1 MSDVFHLWTRRRI
14 PSVYYGP
21 GLLSRCHV
29 VDEWIDV
36 EDIVRAARV
45 FALVA
50 REAVAPHLGE
60 DAVLAAVKPERVV
73 DLAQTLVRFR
83 SENPPGNEH
92 EITAFIQDRLAQLP
106 LAVARHDSPAGRPN
120 LIATLGTGGGP
131 RLLFNGHTDVVPAGT
146 DWSFEPYGGEI
157 RDGRLHGRGAAD
169 MKGGLAATLEV
180 AHAFADLGVTP
191 TGTLLW
197 SVVADEEAGGDHG
210 TGFLCEQG
218 LLDADYALV
227 AEPSEFRL
235 SVSENALLW
244 LRFETRGVQEHTIN
258 RAKAV
263 NAVEGMLAVSRALLD
278 IRDDVANLHHPNL
291 GRPILTINTFNGGL
305 KTNIVPDRCTMDVD
319 FRFPAGLGLDV
330 ASARGRIDEALEALR
345 VADPTLDVR
354 YEAHGKD
361 GFEQPEDSEIVRLI
375 QRAHERA
382 LGTQAEWWRRGS

>member
-1 MSDVFHLWTRRRI
+1 MSDVFHLWTKRRI

-36 EDIVRAARV
+36 DDIVRAARI

-50 REAVAPHLGE
+50 RDAVAPHVPE
-60 DAVLAAVKPERVV
+60 DAVLDAVQPQRVI
-73 DLAQTLVRFR
+73 DLAQALVRFR
-83 SENPPGNEH
+83 SENPPGHEH
-92 EITAFIQDRLAQLP
+92 EITAFLQDRLTDLP
-106 LAVARHDSPAGRPN
+106 LTVARHDSPTGRPN
-120 LIATLGTGGGP
+120 LVARLGSSAGP
-131 RLLFNGHTDVVPAGT
+131 RLLFNGHTDVVPAG
-146 DWSFEPYGGEI
+146 DGWSLDPYGGEI

-169 MKGGLAATLEV
+169 MKGGLAATIEV
-180 AHAFADLGVTP
+180 AHVFADLDVTP

-210 TGFLCEQG
+210 TGFLCERA
-218 LLDADYALV
+218 LIDADYAVV

-258 RAKAV
+258 RRSAV
-263 NAVEGMLAVSRALLD
+263 NAVEAMVAVARALLD
-278 IRDDVANLHHPNL
+278 IRDEVAHLHHPNL
-291 GRPILTINTFNGGL
+291 GHPILTINTLNGGL

-330 ASARGRIDEALEALR
+330 ASARARIDRALDELR
-345 VADPTLDVR
+345 AADPTLDVR
-354 YEAHGKD
+354 YEEHGKD

-375 QRAHERA
+375 RRAHERV
-382 LGTQAEWWRRGS
+382 LGTPAEWWRRGS

>member
-1 MSDVFHLWTRRRI
+1 MSDVFHLWTKLRI

-36 EDIVRAARV
+36 DDIIRAAKV

-50 REAVAPHLGE
+50 REAVAPHIDE
-60 DAVLAAVKPERVV
+60 DAVLSAVNPERVV
-73 DLAQTLVRFR
+73 DLARTLVRFR
-83 SENPPGNEH
+83 SENPPGNEL
-92 EITAFIQDRLAQLP
+92 EITTFIQDRLTRLP
-106 LAVARHDSPAGRPN
+106 LEVARHDSPAGRVN
-120 LIATLGTGGGP
+120 LVATLGTGAGP
-131 RLLFNGHTDVVPAGT
+131 RLLFNGHTDVVPAGD
-146 DWSFEPYGGEI
+146 DWSFDPYGGEI

-180 AHAFADLGVTP
+180 AHVFADLGVTP

-197 SVVADEEAGGDHG
+197 SVVSDEEAGGEHG
-210 TGFLCEQG
+210 TGFLCDQG
-218 LLDADYALV
+218 VIDADYALV

-244 LRFETRGVQEHTIN
+244 LRFQTTGVQEHTIN

-263 NAVEGMLAVSRALLD
+263 NAVEGMLAVAQAMLL
-278 IRDDVANLHHPNL
+278 IRDEVAHLHHPNL
-291 GRPILTINTFNGGL
+291 GHPILTINTFNGGL

-330 ASARGRIDEALEALR
+330 TSAKARIDTALDALR
-345 VADPTLDVR
+345 AADPSLNVR

-361 GFEQPEDSEIVRLI
+361 GFEQPEDSAIVGLI
-375 QRAHERA
+375 RRAHERV
-382 LGTQAEWWRRGS
+382 LGVPAEWWRRGS

>member
-1 MSDVFHLWTRRRI
+1 MSDVFHLWTKRCI

-36 EDIVRAARV
+36 DDIVQAARI

-50 REAVAPHLGE
+50 REAVAPHLDE
-60 DAVLAAVKPERVV
+60 DAVLAAVQPTRVV
-73 DLAQTLVRFR
+73 TLAQELVRYR
-83 SENPPGNEH
+83 SENPPGHER
-92 EITAFIQDRLAQLP
+92 EITDFIHDRLVQLP
-106 LAVARHDSPAGRPN
+106 LTVARHDSPTGRPN
-120 LIATLGTGGGP
+120 LVATLGSGAGP

-146 DWSFEPYGGEI
+146 DWSFDAYGGEI

-180 AHAFADLGVTP
+180 AHVFADLGVTP

-197 SVVADEEAGGDHG
+197 SVVADEEAGGEHG
-210 TGFLCEQG
+210 TGFLCDQG

-258 RAKAV
+258 RAQAV
-263 NAVEGMLAVSRALLD
+263 NAVEAMITVAQALMA
-278 IRDDVANLHHPNL
+278 IRDDLAHLHHPNL
-291 GRPILTINTFNGGL
+291 GHPILTINTFNGGL

-330 ASARGRIDEALEALR
+330 AAARARIDEALDALR
-345 VADPTLDVR
+345 AADPTLDVH

-361 GFEQPEDSEIVRLI
+361 GFEQPEDSVIVHMI
-375 QRAHERA
+375 QRAHERV
-382 LGTQAEWWRRGS
+382 LGTPATWWRRGS